1 MNKICEIKASTTQ
14 KHLQAVNALFMTVTK
29 PLMSVEAIPNKW
41 TKSFLKL
48 CRKDWDF
55 YGFFL

>member
-14 KHLQAVNALFMTVTK
+14 KHLQVVNALFMTVTK

-41 TKSFLKL
+41 AKSFLKI
-48 CRKDWDF
+48 CR
-55 YGFFL
+55 FLGIL